1 MANGD
6 GDKLQ
11 RGHAD
16 MDFRPQGEDVWRVLR
31 DI

>member
-1 MANGD
+1 MTNGE
-6 GDKLQ
+6 GKLQ

-16 MDFRPQGEDVWRVLR
+16 FDLRPQDEDVWKVLR

>member
-1 MANGD
+1 MANGE
-6 GDKLQ
+6 GKLQ

-16 MDFRPQGEDVWRVLR
+16 VDYRPQDEDVWRVLR